1 MQVRRLPTIVATLA
15 AVALVFVIGQR
26 VMADPNPDV
35 RDTTPITI
43 DATPEPTS
51 TATTTTPTA
60 DPGGSVTPRI
70 RDDDDD
76 DGPDDDD
83 DEHDDDVHD
92 DDGAPDDDD
101 D

>member
-15 AVALVFVIGQR
+15 AVALVFVVGQR
-26 VMADPNPDV
+26 VVADPNPDV

-43 DATPEPTS
+43 DATAEP
-51 TATTTTPTA
+51 TPTA
-60 DPGGSVTPRI
+60 ATTAPATDPGGSVTPRI

-83 DEHDDDVHD
+83 DDHDDD
-92 DDGAPDDDD
+92 APDDDD
-101 D
+101 DD